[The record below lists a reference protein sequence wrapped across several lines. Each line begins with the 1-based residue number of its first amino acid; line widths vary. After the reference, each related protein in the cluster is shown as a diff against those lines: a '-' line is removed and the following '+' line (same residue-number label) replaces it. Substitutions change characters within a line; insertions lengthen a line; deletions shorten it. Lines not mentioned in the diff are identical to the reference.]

1 MSLLWVD
8 CKVQNVTFIYFYFT
22 IYIILCHYTKGVEIG
37 NISAKSVG
45 KRVGRKKNTPMVI
58 SYTLHKSGVNQC
70 GALYIINSAGI
81 AYHQNFSFVYHQA
94 DSFFD
99 THLRCDEIQPQ
110 RG

>member
-45 KRVGRKKNTPMVI
+45 KRVGRKKNTPNVQSKPNAPKTIIKMGTDDI
-58 SYTLHKSGVNQC
+58 F
-70 GALYIINSAGI
+70 ALQI
-81 AYHQNFSFVYHQA
+81 
-94 DSFFD
+94 
-99 THLRCDEIQPQ
+99 
-110 RG
+110 